1 MASTYTL
8 GGIELIADGEQSG
21 TWGQT
26 TNTNWQLMEEMV
38 AGVVSIPLTSS
49 TYTLTTTDGAT
60 SNGRHAVII
69 FTGSPGSTCVV
80 TVSPNDMQKV
90 YHILKNSN
98 QTETVKQGTGTSVD
112 ITANT
117 SAIVYCDGGG
127 AGANTVNVTGS
138 LSGYQPTNAKLTDIA
153 ALTPTDGNIIV
164 GNGSTWVAESGAT
177 ARTSL
182 GLGSVATE
190 STVPVSKGGTGQ
202 TSLTSGR
209 LLLGNGTGAVTL
221 LGGSATGQVPS
232 WNGTS
237 WSVASLP
244 ASGVNSVTASAPLSS
259 SGGATPNIS
268 LSTPV
273 AVTYGG
279 TGSTSASGARS
290 NLGLANI
297 VDNGTYISMTRPF
310 QTTGYGWIKGD
321 TYFGPNAAA
330 APGSINN
337 PNAIGMHVDGPGN
350 NNGGPQL
357 RMQTNGI
364 IPFGVSRYDQT
375 GPVISLAA
383 RGSQVGTIT
392 VTTSGTSYNT
402 TSDERLKK
410 NIKDAE
416 ESGSKIDALKVRQF
430 DWRGTDEHQ
439 RYGVIAQEV
448 ESVYPEMVS
457 KPSGEED
464 PYYVV
469 DYSKLVPL
477 LLKEIQA
484 LRARVAALEA
494 A

>member
-26 TNTNWQLMEEMV
+26 TNTNWQLIEEMV
-38 AGVVSIPLTSS
+38 AGVVSIPLASS

-90 YHILKNSN
+90 YHILNNSN
-98 QTETVKQGTGTSVD
+98 QTVTVKQGTGTSVD

-127 AGANTVNVTGS
+127 TGANTVNVTGS

-164 GNGSTWVAESGAT
+164 GDGSTWVAESGAT

-221 LGGSATGQVPS
+221 LGGSVTGQVPS

-244 ASGVNSVTASAPLSS
+244 ASGVTNVTASTPLSS

-279 TGSTSASGARS
+279 TGATNAASARS
-290 NLGLANI
+290 NLGLAQI
-297 VDNGTYISMTRPF
+297 SDNGTFIDLNRGT
-310 QTTGYGWIKGD
+310 QIDGYGWVKDDFYI
-321 TYFGPNAAA
+321 GPTAVDK
-330 APGSINN
+330 PGSGDN
-337 PNAIGMHVDGPGN
+337 PSAIGFHVDPLPTGPI
-350 NNGGPQL
+350 L
-357 RMQTNGI
+357 RISTNGTH
-364 IPFGVSRYDQT
+364 GLT
-375 GPVISLAA
+375 LANQQDDEVVFF
-383 RGSQVGTIT
+383 RRGTIGVVGSIT
-392 VTTSGTSYNT
+392 VSTTGTQYTT

-410 NIKDAE
+410 NIKDAG
-416 ESGSKIDALKVRQF
+416 ESGATIDQIKIRQF
-430 DWRGTDEHQ
+430 DWRSTNIHQ
-439 RYGVIAQEV
+439 NFGVVAQELV
-448 ESVYPEMVS
+448 AVYPDAVATPKEGS
-457 KPSGEED
+457 KEPS
-464 PYYVV
+464 YYSV
-469 DYSKLVPL
+469 DYSKLVPV
-477 LLKEIQA
+477 LLKEIQS
-484 LRARVAALEA
+484 LRARVAALESA
-494 A
+494 

>member
-38 AGVVSIPLTSS
+38 AGVVSIPLVAS

-60 SNGRHAVII
+60 SNGRHAVVI
-69 FTGSPGSTCVV
+69 FTGTPGSTCVV

-90 YHILKNSN
+90 YHILNNSN
-98 QTETVKQGTGTSVD
+98 QTVTIKQGTGTSVD

-127 AGANTVNVTGS
+127 TGANTVNVTGS

-164 GNGSTWVAESGAT
+164 GDGSTWVAESGAT

-221 LGGSATGQVPS
+221 LGGSVTGQVPS
-232 WNGTS
+232 WNGTA

-244 ASGVNSVTASAPLSS
+244 ASGVTSVTAAAPLAST
-259 SGGATPNIS
+259 GGSQPLISITTPIS
-268 LSTPV
+268 VS
-273 AVTYGG
+273 YGG
-279 TGSTSASGARS
+279 TGATTADNARD

-297 VDNGTYISMTRPF
+297 EDNGTYIDLNRDT
-310 QTTGYGWIKGD
+310 QIDGYGWVKEDVYI
-321 TYFGPNAAA
+321 GPTAANR
-330 APGSINN
+330 PGSGIN
-337 PNAIGMHVDGPGN
+337 PTALGFHVEPLNTGPI
-350 NNGGPQL
+350 L
-357 RMQTNGI
+357 RISTNGTQCAT
-364 IPFGVSRYDQT
+364 FNNQESG
-375 GPVISLAA
+375 GAVINFRRATNS
-383 RGSQVGTIT
+383 VGRIA
-392 VTTSGTSYNT
+392 VTSTSTQYLTS
-402 TSDERLKK
+402 SDARLKK
-410 NIKDAE
+410 NIGNAGA
-416 ESGSKIDALKVRQF
+416 SGAVVDQIKVRQF
-430 DWRGTDEHQ
+430 DWRATNERQEFGL
-439 RYGVIAQEV
+439 IAQELID
-448 ESVYPEMVS
+448 VYPDAVAEPNENS
-457 KPSGEED
+457 EETD
-464 PYYVV
+464 YYSV
-469 DYSKLVPL
+469 DYTKLVPL
-477 LLKEIQA
+477 LLKEIQS
-484 LRARVAALEA
+484 LRQRVASLESA
-494 A
+494 

>member
-90 YHILKNSN
+90 YHILNNSN
-98 QTETVKQGTGTSVD
+98 QTVTVKQGTGTSVD

-310 QTTGYGWIKGD
+310 QTTGYGWIKDD
-321 TYFGPNAAA
+321 TYLGRMLP
-330 APGSINN
+330 
-337 PNAIGMHVDGPGN
+337 
-350 NNGGPQL
+350 L
-357 RMQTNGI
+357 R
-364 IPFGVSRYDQT
+364 RDQ
-375 GPVISLAA
+375 
-383 RGSQVGTIT
+383 
-392 VTTSGTSYNT
+392 
-402 TSDERLKK
+402 
-410 NIKDAE
+410 
-416 ESGSKIDALKVRQF
+416 
-430 DWRGTDEHQ
+430 
-439 RYGVIAQEV
+439 
-448 ESVYPEMVS
+448 
-457 KPSGEED
+457 
-464 PYYVV
+464 
-469 DYSKLVPL
+469 
-477 LLKEIQA
+477 
-484 LRARVAALEA
+484 
-494 A
+494 